1 MVNLFLEKK
10 LNIFFYNSSINFL
23 IYDIPK
29 PVSRAPSFLL
39 SAPSL

>member
-23 IYDIPK
+23 IYDTPK
-29 PVSRAPSFLL
+29 PVSRAHSLL
-39 SAPSL
+39 APSL